1 MVNDIVH
8 SSWLIEIKR
17 DGGEFS
23 EVDIEEFVSK
33 LVSSGGVSEAQLGA
47 WLMATYIH
55 GLSVQ
60 ELFIKK
66 LSH

>member
-1 MVNDIVH
+1 MVNGIVH

-33 LVSSGGVSEAQLGA
+33 LVSSGVSEAQLGA

>member
-33 LVSSGGVSEAQLGA
+33 LVSSGVSEAQLGA